1 MFYFEFIVKKLAG
14 LSFPMKC
21 IMRLIPLITVK
32 LIQNKT
38 KTTKQNKANLTG
50 ETEDENISQ
59 ILPQMTRK

>member
-38 KTTKQNKANLTG
+38 KTTKQNKRQQKQNKKYESVTL
-50 ETEDENISQ
+50 
-59 ILPQMTRK
+59 